1 MKKEF
6 HYSESVDLGN
16 GYHTQGIIYNG
27 KDVGYLI
34 SKEKNIL
41 APIEESYIIPDV
53 EKGLSEPTNGLLE
66 GKKGWI
72 EFKVFVDDYDAALK
86 YVEENFEQITYLF
99 EVGDYD

>member
-16 GYHTQGIIYNG
+16 GRHRQDIIYNG
-27 KDVGYLI
+27 KEVGYLV

-53 EKGLSEPTNGLLE
+53 EKGLSEPTSGLLE

-72 EFKVFVDDYDAALK
+72 EFKVFVDDYDTALK

>member
-6 HYSESVDLGN
+6 RYSESVDLGR
-16 GYHTQGIIYNG
+16 GRHRQDIIYNG
-27 KDVGYLI
+27 KEVGYLI

-41 APIEESYIIPDV
+41 TPIEESYIIPDV
-53 EKGLSEPTNGLLE
+53 EKGLSEPTSGLVE

-86 YVEENFEQITYLF
+86 YVEENFEQIAYLF